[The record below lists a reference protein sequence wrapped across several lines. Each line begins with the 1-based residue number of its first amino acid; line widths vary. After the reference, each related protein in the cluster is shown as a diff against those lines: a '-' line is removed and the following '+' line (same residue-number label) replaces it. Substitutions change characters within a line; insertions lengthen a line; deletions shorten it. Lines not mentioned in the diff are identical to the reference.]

1 MTADQSLTVPPLP
14 DPHCYEWD
22 GPFGTRKFSTAPH
35 NGRQCDR
42 SVPLFT
48 ESQLR
53 DYARAAIEDDRRRI
67 EQAYLYWLGLPGN
80 SDSIE
85 HRCARAVLAAIRGV
99 PS

>member
-14 DPHCYEWD
+14 EPPYLWD
-22 GPFGTRKFSTAPH
+22 RPEYPYYTP
-35 NGRQCDR
+35 D
-42 SVPLFT
+42 
-48 ESQLR
+48 QLR